1 MATFSAHSPV
11 RLPSRSWPLLLAGAA
26 AGPLFVAA
34 FVAEGATRPGYDPLR
49 HPVSSLSLG
58 RRGWRQT
65 ANFTLT
71 GALYLAGAVGLWRTR
86 DRAAIEPVLIGA
98 AGVGLL
104 GAAAFRTDP
113 ISGYPPET
121 PALTDPRTSTGIAHD
136 LSAIPVFL
144 GIPVAAFVEAV
155 RARRAGRPRWAL
167 ASTGSGAG
175 MLAFLVLSSAGF
187 GQQPSLVRFGGL
199 FQRASIVA
207 GLGWITALMLRALRR

>member
-1 MATFSAHSPV
+1 MIRPGRAQA
-11 RLPSRSWPLLLAGAA
+11 SRPLLLAGAG

-34 FVAEGATRPGYDPLR
+34 FLAEGATRPGYDPLR
-49 HPVSSLSLG
+49 HPVSSLALG

-71 GALYLAGAVGLWRTR
+71 GALYVAGAVGLWRTR

-104 GAAAFRTDP
+104 GAAVFRTDP
-113 ISGYPPET
+113 ISGYPPDT
-121 PALTDPRTSTGIAHD
+121 PAVTDPRTSIGIAHD

-144 GIPVAAFVEAV
+144 GIPTAAFSEAV

-167 ASTGSGAG
+167 ASAGSGAA

-187 GQQPSLVRFGGL
+187 GQNPSLVRLGGL